1 MTSPNSSAA
10 STVTP
15 QSSEVH
21 ARSERT
27 VTLDTP
33 RPGTPGLDTPR
44 VGAPAASRGH
54 EANDSKASPA
64 RARRGSP
71 DPLHAT
77 DRYRLTVPFVDR
89 IR

>member
-1 MTSPNSSAA
+1 MTSLHSSAT

-21 ARSERT
+21 ERSERT
-27 VTLDTP
+27 VTLDDP
-33 RPGTPGLDTPR
+33 SL
-44 VGAPAASRGH
+44 GAPSAHCGH
-54 EANDSKASPA
+54 EADDGTISPV
-64 RARRGSP
+64 RTRRGSP